1 MIEIR
6 ILNLRHKKSILVD
19 IYRESLF
26 GLPRGVV
33 FCIRLGFFNSWDIV
47 HDTQPGADPG
57 MFLFGVRVIFDSD
70 NTETFFA
77 ANY

>member
-26 GLPRGVV
+26 WLPRCVV
-33 FCIRLGFFNSWDIV
+33 FCIRLGFFNSWDII

-57 MFLFGVRVIFDSD
+57 IFYSGWG
-70 NTETFFA
+70 
-77 ANY
+77 